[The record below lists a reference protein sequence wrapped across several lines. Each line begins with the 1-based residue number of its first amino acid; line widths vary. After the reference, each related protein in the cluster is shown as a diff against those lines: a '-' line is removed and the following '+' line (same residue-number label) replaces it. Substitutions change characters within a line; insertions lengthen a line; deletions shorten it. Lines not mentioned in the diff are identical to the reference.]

1 MVNIE
6 SDCFCCKYD
15 AAVKHCAL
23 MHSMTGLNLPK
34 PYDGD
39 EHKSF
44 SWQAGDHAAVLF
56 HGFPGTPAE
65 MRPLGTVLWKAGWTV
80 HGVMLPGLGADI
92 ATLEERSFKD
102 WTQTAKRTVD
112 EVKKRHRT
120 VILIGYSMGGAL
132 ALHTALEQR
141 LAGLILLAPFWSFG
155 EGWLRILWPFIR
167 VLFRHVTPLKH
178 ADFTAR
184 EVRQPI
190 LRMFQNIDLDNPQTQ
205 QALRRITLSSK
216 SIAQVHKLGRSAYQ
230 RASRINVPT
239 LIIQG
244 AQDKVVRPEYTSIL
258 LSRLPNRPLC
268 QHVDATHDL
277 IDPQQVAWKT
287 IESSLLKFAVSVTQ

>member
-1 MVNIE
+1 
-6 SDCFCCKYD
+6 
-15 AAVKHCAL
+15 
-23 MHSMTGLNLPK
+23 
-34 PYDGD
+34 
-39 EHKSF
+39 
-44 SWQAGDHAAVLF
+44 
-56 HGFPGTPAE
+56 
-65 MRPLGTVLWKAGWTV
+65 
-80 HGVMLPGLGADI
+80 
-92 ATLEERSFKD
+92 
-102 WTQTAKRTVD
+102 
-112 EVKKRHRT
+112 
-120 VILIGYSMGGAL
+120 GGAL